1 MTLIWRA
8 TAGRLWVLSMMKSW
22 PFGLREIAPSIADA
36 RFEPRA
42 DVELE
47 TDFEADRR
55 LPNSLV
61 S

>member
-1 MTLIWRA
+1 M
-8 TAGRLWVLSMMKSW
+8 LSMMKSW